1 MAIAHQIESRVAIQ
15 SWYQS
20 HFDTQFTAL
29 CLAVVYSATCE
40 SAGEDDAER
49 GGGEAI
55 VEFKQEK
62 LLSESE
68 DEEVTSLVREDIE
81 LRESDEFRQKL
92 SKITVDGF
100 GMPQLRGYQLILLS
114 YMRLFG

>member
-40 SAGEDDAER
+40 SAGDDDAER
-49 GGGEAI
+49 GGEAI

-68 DEEVTSLVREDIE
+68 DEVVTSLVREDIE

-100 GMPQLRGYQLILLS
+100 GMPQLRRYQLILLS